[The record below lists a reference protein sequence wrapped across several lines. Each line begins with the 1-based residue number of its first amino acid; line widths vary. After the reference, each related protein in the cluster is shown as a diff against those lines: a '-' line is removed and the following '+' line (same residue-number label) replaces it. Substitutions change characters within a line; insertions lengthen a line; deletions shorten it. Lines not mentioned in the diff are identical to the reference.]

1 MLLHLHYQNTALFA
15 ALSLSA
21 LLYYKDCTQL
31 STVQACL
38 DSIAAAA
45 STAGARTQEGA
56 SLDRAIE
63 DTFTLLLRM
72 RASIHDSSEIEDTPR
87 AMLSLLFPSG
97 GDSSDGRAGSGSQ
110 SGSQSWFGGGDA
122 KVGLEGLIL
131 GAVLSLGGPSSS
143 PRSSSAREGGS
154 EGCTYRYSSL
164 LRLSLYLSTVPEP
177 YLLTLIPALLR
188 RGREWPK
195 VVLKAF
201 SHLYS
206 SRRIALDPRTQYG
219 PSAATAAGT
228 SANTDTDTGAGAG
241 SASSAATMLPV
252 THGKSSLVAIVLEVR
267 Q

>member
-1 MLLHLHYQNTALFA
+1 
-15 ALSLSA
+15 
-21 LLYYKDCTQL
+21 
-31 STVQACL
+31 
-38 DSIAAAA
+38 
-45 STAGARTQEGA
+45 
-56 SLDRAIE
+56 
-63 DTFTLLLRM
+63 M
-72 RASIHDSSEIEDTPR
+72 RVSIHDSSEIEDTPR
-87 AMLSLLFPSG
+87 AVLSLLFPSG

-110 SGSQSWFGGGDA
+110 SGSQSVSQSGFGGGDA

-219 PSAATAAGT
+219 PSAGSGDGTAAGT
-228 SANTDTDTGAGAG
+228 SANTDAGAGAATATG

>member
-1 MLLHLHYQNTALFA
+1 
-15 ALSLSA
+15 
-21 LLYYKDCTQL
+21 
-31 STVQACL
+31 
-38 DSIAAAA
+38 
-45 STAGARTQEGA
+45 
-56 SLDRAIE
+56 
-63 DTFTLLLRM
+63 M
-72 RASIHDSSEIEDTPR
+72 RVSIHDSSEIEDTPR
-87 AMLSLLFPSG
+87 AVLSLLFPSG

-110 SGSQSWFGGGDA
+110 SGSQSVSQSGFGGGDA

-143 PRSSSAREGGS
+143 PRYSSAREGGS

-206 SRRIALDPRTQYG
+206 SRRIALDPRTPYG
-219 PSAATAAGT
+219 PSAGT
-228 SANTDTDTGAGAG
+228 GVGTGTGAG

>member
-1 MLLHLHYQNTALFA
+1 MALFA

-72 RASIHDSSEIEDTPR
+72 RTSIHDSSELEDTPR
-87 AMLSLLFPSG
+87 AVLSLLFPSG

-110 SGSQSWFGGGDA
+110 SWFEGGDA

-131 GAVLSLGGPSSS
+131 GAVLSLGGPNSS

-206 SRRIALDPRTQYG
+206 SRRIALDPRTPYG
-219 PSAATAAGT
+219 PSAGTAAAT

-267 Q
+267 

>member
-1 MLLHLHYQNTALFA
+1 
-15 ALSLSA
+15 
-21 LLYYKDCTQL
+21 
-31 STVQACL
+31 
-38 DSIAAAA
+38 
-45 STAGARTQEGA
+45 
-56 SLDRAIE
+56 
-63 DTFTLLLRM
+63 M
-72 RASIHDSSEIEDTPR
+72 RVSIHDSSEIEDTPR
-87 AMLSLLFPSG
+87 AVLSLLFPSG
-97 GDSSDGRAGSGSQ
+97 GDSSDDRAGSGSQ
-110 SGSQSWFGGGDA
+110 SWFEGGDA

-131 GAVLSLGGPSSS
+131 GAVLSLGGPNSS

-219 PSAATAAGT
+219 PSAGSGDGTAAGT
-228 SANTDTDTGAGAG
+228 SANTDAGAGAATATG